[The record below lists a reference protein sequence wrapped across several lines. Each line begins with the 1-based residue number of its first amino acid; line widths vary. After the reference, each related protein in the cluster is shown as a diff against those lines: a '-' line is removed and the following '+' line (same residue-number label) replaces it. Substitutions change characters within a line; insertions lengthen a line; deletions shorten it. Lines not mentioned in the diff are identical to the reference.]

1 VKKQTAR
8 LIIRLEP
15 TAPVPVIV
23 PAKLSEIELLLII
36 CALLF
41 LTLLLLGIGIA
52 YYCLKRRNI
61 RIIRR
66 KRLISPAPSEIT
78 KLSSVFDQIRIPRA
92 TAVSTESSTEYPSSE
107 SEERRTIVSETST
120 FRNDHFKYEN
130 TAFVPEPYPLD
141 LEKEDSVTSVPL
153 PVAHKPIIT
162 SANFQETL
170 LQTEYLTEEN
180 VIDTHHKRTTAC
192 LYKKLPTSKITP
204 SIPDNDN
211 WSQAET
217 EDRLALAPYVKPV
230 MRPRITSKVIDDTYL
245 SNQVDTD
252 VDETV
257 TRHKKTT
264 AKFPPKL
271 TILKTDDVFVTKIQ
285 ETEVTED
292 EVINQ
297 HGIRGTSDHILTSEE
312 LTQLHSRDEFRRT
325 DQHHSSR
332 SDLRTSHP
340 LRLTPGPVRD
350 RSGNRSTTGYASD
363 YRSETKEEY
372 TSSDKRSHNEHHS
385 SADNRRDEYHSYE
398 MRDNELSHT
407 QRRDHYRMYDERYG
421 VQQEREESI
430 ATVPVNQMPTTGS
443 GMGFNE
449 DHDEVTL
456 DRRAGG
462 HMSRTATMIY
472 NLSGNFVRR
481 PSIPDDVW
489 SQAETEIRH
498 SVTMGG
504 RRDPTTSYRLPDPDS
519 LPDNFDHHH
528 AYSSRESLTQPNVT
542 HHRVSDAAMYAT
554 SATSGEVHE
563 VRSGVQRR
571 QQREQ
576 VFTSSYQRES
586 RLE

>member
-1 VKKQTAR
+1 M
-8 LIIRLEP
+8 
-15 TAPVPVIV
+15 
-23 PAKLSEIELLLII
+23 SEIELLLII

-107 SEERRTIVSETST
+107 SDERRTIVSETST

-130 TAFVPEPYPLD
+130 TAFVPEPYPMD

-230 MRPRITSKVIDDTYL
+230 QRPRITSKVIDDTYL
-245 SNQVDTD
+245 SNQVDTE

-257 TRHKKTT
+257 TRHKKAT
-264 AKFPPKL
+264 AKIPPKL

-297 HGIRGTSDHILTSEE
+297 HGIRGTSDRILTTEE
-312 LTQLHSRDEFRRT
+312 LTKLHSRDDFRRT
-325 DQHHSSR
+325 DHHSSR

-340 LRLTPGPVRD
+340 LRLAPVPRD
-350 RSGNRSTTGYASD
+350 RSEQRSTTGYAGD
-363 YRSETKEEY
+363 YRSERREEY
-372 TSSDKRSHNEHHS
+372 SGNDRRSHSEHRS
-385 SADNRRDEYHSYE
+385 DRRRDEYQSYD
-398 MRDNELSHT
+398 MRDTELSHT
-407 QRRDHYRMYDERYG
+407 QRRDHFRMYDERYAME
-421 VQQEREESI
+421 QEREESMDM
-430 ATVPVNQMPTTGS
+430 VPVSRMPKTGPS
-443 GMGFNE
+443 VAP
-449 DHDEVTL
+449 DYDDEERVEM
-456 DRRAGG
+456 RGG
-462 HMSRTATMIY
+462 HVSRTATMIY
-472 NLSGNFVRR
+472 NLSGDFVRR

-489 SQAETEIRH
+489 SQAETEVRH
-498 SVTMGG
+498 ALTLGG
-504 RRDPTTSYRLPDPDS
+504 PRSRDLSAYRLPEQDS
-519 LPDNFDHHH
+519 VQNHFDHQHDHHQH
-528 AYSSRESLTQPNVT
+528 AYSSRETLTQPNVT
-542 HHRVSDAAMYAT
+542 HLRGSEATMYAT
-554 SATSGEVHE
+554 SGSGEVHE
-563 VRSGVQRR
+563 SRAVQRSK
-571 QQREQ
+571 

>member
-1 VKKQTAR
+1 M
-8 LIIRLEP
+8 
-15 TAPVPVIV
+15 
-23 PAKLSEIELLLII
+23 SEIELLLII

-107 SEERRTIVSETST
+107 SDERRTIVSETST

-230 MRPRITSKVIDDTYL
+230 LRPRISSKVIDDTYL
-245 SNQVDTD
+245 SNQVESE

-264 AKFPPKL
+264 AKIPPKL

-297 HGIRGTSDHILTSEE
+297 HGIRGTSDHILTNEE

-325 DQHHSSR
+325 DHHSSR
-332 SDLRTSHP
+332 SDLRTNHP
-340 LRLTPGPVRD
+340 LRPAPITGPRD
-350 RSGNRSTTGYASD
+350 RSANRTTGFTSD
-363 YRSETKEEY
+363 YRTERKEEY
-372 TSSDKRSHNEHHS
+372 AGEESRSHSEHRS
-385 SADNRRDEYHSYE
+385 DRRRDQYQSYD
-398 MRDNELSHT
+398 MRDTELSHT
-407 QRRDHYRMYDERYG
+407 QRRDHFRMYDERYA
-421 VQQEREESI
+421 VEQETDESI
-430 ATVPVNQMPTTGS
+430 ATVPVTRMPQS
-443 GMGFNE
+443 GPITQA
-449 DHDEVTL
+449 DYDDEEAV
-456 DRRAGG
+456 DMRGG
-462 HMSRTATMIY
+462 HVSRTATMIY
-472 NLSGNFVRR
+472 NLSGDFVRR

-489 SQAETEIRH
+489 SQAETEVRH
-498 SVTMGG
+498 ALTLGG
-504 RRDPTTSYRLPDPDS
+504 PRSRDLSAYRLPEPDS
-519 LPDNFDHHH
+519 LQAHFDHHH
-528 AYSSRESLTQPNVT
+528 DHHQHSYSSREALTQPKVT
-542 HHRVSDAAMYAT
+542 HLRASDGVYAA
-554 SATSGEVHE
+554 SSGEVHE
-563 VRSGVQRR
+563 SHSGLQQRR
-571 QQREQ
+571 QREQ